1 MKEALNEIESV
12 MKKYDGIL
20 KVKVEVIKIIIFYAA
35 KSNWQSIIGLNR
47 RN

>member
-20 KVKVEVIKIIIFYAA
+20 KVKIEVIKIIIFYSA
-35 KSNWQSIIGLNR
+35 KSNW
-47 RN
+47 